1 MNVKTI
7 VQLLILFVIIFFLYF
22 FIKNTFFTD
31 NVKVTTVDL
40 DKKEKNILEIT
51 NSEKESEESNIIQN
65 LYYKS
70 IDEAGNEYILK
81 AESGKKVENK
91 NFLKLYK
98 VRAQI
103 KLVDKSIILI
113 NSDFANYD
121 SITFETNFYQNING
135 SYEDNKFSSE
145 NLDLLFK
152 DNKAIMYNN
161 IKFYNKTIDANAD
174 EIVFD
179 LLNGNININMFD
191 KNEKIIIKKN
201 K

>member
-1 MNVKTI
+1 MNVKTV

-31 NVKVTTVDL
+31 DVKVANVDL
-40 DKKEKNILEIT
+40 GEKEKNTLEIT
-51 NSEKESEESNIIQN
+51 NSEKESEESNIIKN
-65 LYYKS
+65 LSYKS
-70 IDEAGNEYILK
+70 IDEGGNQYILN
-81 AESGKKVENK
+81 AESGEKVENK

-135 SYEDNKFSSE
+135 SFEDNRFLSE

-179 LLNGNININMFD
+179 LLNGNVNINMFD
-191 KNEKIIIKKN
+191 KNEKIIIKKE
-201 K
+201 

>member
-7 VQLLILFVIIFFLYF
+7 VQLLIFFVIIIFLYF

-31 NVKVTTVDL
+31 DIKVTNVDL
-40 DKKEKNILEIT
+40 DGKEKNILEIT
-51 NSEKESEESNIIQN
+51 NSEKESEESNIIKN

-70 IDEAGNEYILK
+70 IDEGGNQYVLE
-81 AESGKKVENK
+81 AESGEKVENK

-103 KLVDKSIILI
+103 KLVNKSIILI

-135 SYEDNKFSSE
+135 SYDDNKFLSE

-161 IKFYNKTIDANAD
+161 IKFYNKAIDANAD

-179 LLNGNININMFD
+179 LLNGNVNINMFD
-191 KNEKIIIKKN
+191 KNEKIIIKKE
-201 K
+201 

>member
-7 VQLLILFVIIFFLYF
+7 VQLLIFFVIIIFLYF

-31 NVKVTTVDL
+31 DVKVINVDL
-40 DKKEKNILEIT
+40 EGKEKNILEIT
-51 NSEKESEESNIIQN
+51 NSEKESEESNIIKN

-70 IDEAGNEYILK
+70 IDEAGNQYVLE
-81 AESGKKVENK
+81 AESGEKVENK

-103 KLVDKSIILI
+103 KLIDKSIILI

-121 SITFETNFYQNING
+121 SVTFETNFYQNING
-135 SYEDNKFSSE
+135 SYGDNKFLSE

-179 LLNGNININMFD
+179 LLNGNVNINMFD
-191 KNEKIIIKKN
+191 KNEKIIIKKE
-201 K
+201 

>member
-7 VQLLILFVIIFFLYF
+7 VQLLIFFVIIFFLYF
-22 FIKNTFFTD
+22 FIKNTFFID
-31 NVKVTTVDL
+31 DVKVANIDL
-40 DKKEKNILEIT
+40 EDKEINALEIDNSKKENEQ
-51 NSEKESEESNIIQN
+51 SNIIKN

-70 IDEAGNEYILK
+70 IDEKGNEYVLK
-81 AESGKKVENK
+81 AESGEKADNK

-98 VRAQI
+98 VKAEI
-103 KLVDKSIILI
+103 KLINKSIILI
-113 NSDFANYD
+113 NSNFADYN
-121 SITFETNFYQNING
+121 SATFDTSFYQNING
-135 SYEDNKFSSE
+135 SYEDIKFSSE

-179 LLNGNININMFD
+179 LLNGNVNINMFD
-191 KNEKIIIKKN
+191 KNEKIIIKKE
-201 K
+201 

>member
-7 VQLLILFVIIFFLYF
+7 VQLLIFFVIIIFLYF

-31 NVKVTTVDL
+31 DVKVINVDL
-40 DKKEKNILEIT
+40 DGKEKNILEIT
-51 NSEKESEESNIIQN
+51 GSEKESEESNIIKN

-70 IDEAGNEYILK
+70 IDESGNQYVLE
-81 AESGKKVENK
+81 AESGEKVENK

-103 KLVDKSIILI
+103 KLVDKSIIII

-135 SYEDNKFSSE
+135 SFEDNRFLSE

-161 IKFYNKTIDANAD
+161 IKFYNKSIDANAD

-179 LLNGNININMFD
+179 LLNGNVNINMFD
-191 KNEKIIIKKN
+191 KNEKIIIKKE
-201 K
+201 

>member
-7 VQLLILFVIIFFLYF
+7 VQLLIFIVIIFFLYF
-22 FIKNTFFTD
+22 FIKNTFFID
-31 NVKVTTVDL
+31 DVKVANIDL
-40 DKKEKNILEIT
+40 EDKEINALEIDNSKKENEQ
-51 NSEKESEESNIIQN
+51 SNIIKN

-70 IDEAGNEYILK
+70 IDEKGNEYVLK
-81 AESGKKVENK
+81 AESGEKADNK

-98 VRAQI
+98 VKAEI
-103 KLVDKSIILI
+103 KLINKSIILI
-113 NSDFANYD
+113 NSNFADYN
-121 SITFETNFYQNING
+121 SATFDTSFYQNING
-135 SYEDNKFSSE
+135 SYENNKFSSE

-179 LLNGNININMFD
+179 LLNGNVNINMFD
-191 KNEKIIIKKN
+191 KNEKIIIKKE
-201 K
+201 

>member
-7 VQLLILFVIIFFLYF
+7 VQLLIFFVIIIFLYF

-31 NVKVTTVDL
+31 DIKVTNVDL
-40 DKKEKNILEIT
+40 DGKEKNILEIT
-51 NSEKESEESNIIQN
+51 NSEKESEESNIIKN

-70 IDEAGNEYILK
+70 IDEGGNQYVLE
-81 AESGKKVENK
+81 AESGEKVENK

-103 KLVDKSIILI
+103 KLIDKSIILI

-121 SITFETNFYQNING
+121 SVTFETNFYQNING
-135 SYEDNKFSSE
+135 SYGDNKFLSE

-179 LLNGNININMFD
+179 LLNGNVNINMFD
-191 KNEKIIIKKN
+191 KNEKIIIKKE
-201 K
+201 

>member
-7 VQLLILFVIIFFLYF
+7 VQLLIFFVIIFFLYF
-22 FIKNTFFTD
+22 FIKNTFFID
-31 NVKVTTVDL
+31 DVKVANIDL
-40 DKKEKNILEIT
+40 EDKEINALEID
-51 NSEKESEESNIIQN
+51 NSEKENEQSNIIKN

-70 IDEAGNEYILK
+70 IDEKGNEYVLK
-81 AESGKKVENK
+81 AESGEKADNK

-98 VRAQI
+98 VKAEI
-103 KLVDKSIILI
+103 KLINKSIILI
-113 NSDFANYD
+113 NSNFADYN
-121 SITFETNFYQNING
+121 SATFDTSFYQNING

-161 IKFYNKTIDANAD
+161 IKFYNKTIDVNAD

-179 LLNGNININMFD
+179 LLNGNVNINMFD
-191 KNEKIIIKKN
+191 KNEKIIIKKE
-201 K
+201 

>member
-1 MNVKTI
+1 MNVKTV

-31 NVKVTTVDL
+31 DVKVANVDL
-40 DKKEKNILEIT
+40 GEKEKNTLEIT
-51 NSEKESEESNIIQN
+51 NSEKESEESNIIKN
-65 LYYKS
+65 LSYKS
-70 IDEAGNEYILK
+70 IDEGGNQYILN
-81 AESGKKVENK
+81 AESGEKVENK

-135 SYEDNKFSSE
+135 SYDDNRFLSE

-161 IKFYNKTIDANAD
+161 IKFYNKTIDGNAD

-179 LLNGNININMFD
+179 LLNGNVNINMFD
-191 KNEKIIIKKN
+191 KNEKIIIKKE
-201 K
+201 

>member
-7 VQLLILFVIIFFLYF
+7 VQLLIFFVIIIFLYF

-31 NVKVTTVDL
+31 DVKVINVDL
-40 DKKEKNILEIT
+40 DGKEKNILEIT
-51 NSEKESEESNIIQN
+51 NSEKESEESNIIKN
-65 LYYKS
+65 LSYKS
-70 IDEAGNEYILK
+70 IDEGGNQYILN
-81 AESGKKVENK
+81 AESGEKVENK

-135 SYEDNKFSSE
+135 SFEDNRFLSE

-179 LLNGNININMFD
+179 LLNGNVNINMFD
-191 KNEKIIIKKN
+191 KNEKIIIKKE
-201 K
+201 

>member
-7 VQLLILFVIIFFLYF
+7 VQLLIFFVIIIFLYF

-31 NVKVTTVDL
+31 DIKVTNVDL
-40 DKKEKNILEIT
+40 DGKEKNILEIT
-51 NSEKESEESNIIQN
+51 NSEKESEESNIIKN

-70 IDEAGNEYILK
+70 IDEGGNQYVLE
-81 AESGKKVENK
+81 AESGEKVENK

-103 KLVDKSIILI
+103 KLVNKSIILI

-152 DNKAIMYNN
+152 DNKAMIYNN
-161 IKFYNKTIDANAD
+161 IKFKDTNIEGAAD
-174 EIVFD
+174 KIKLD
-179 LLNGNININMFD
+179 LLTGD
-191 KNEKIIIKKN
+191 IIITMKDTQKIQIIKN
-201 K
+201 

>member
-7 VQLLILFVIIFFLYF
+7 VQLLIFFVIIIFLYF

-31 NVKVTTVDL
+31 DVKVINVDL
-40 DKKEKNILEIT
+40 DGKEKNILEIT
-51 NSEKESEESNIIQN
+51 NSEKESEESNIIKN

-70 IDEAGNEYILK
+70 IDEAGNQYVLE
-81 AESGKKVENK
+81 AESGEKVENK

-103 KLVDKSIILI
+103 KLIDKSIILI

-121 SITFETNFYQNING
+121 SVTFETNFYQNING
-135 SYEDNKFSSE
+135 SYGDNKFLSE

-161 IKFYNKTIDANAD
+161 IKFYNKSIDANAD

-179 LLNGNININMFD
+179 LLNGNVNINMFD
-191 KNEKIIIKKN
+191 KNEKIIIKKE
-201 K
+201 

>member
-7 VQLLILFVIIFFLYF
+7 VQLLIFFVIIFFLYF
-22 FIKNTFFTD
+22 FIKNTFFID
-31 NVKVTTVDL
+31 DVKVANIDL
-40 DKKEKNILEIT
+40 EDKEINALEID
-51 NSEKESEESNIIQN
+51 NSEKENEQSNIIKN

-70 IDEAGNEYILK
+70 IDEKGNEYVLK
-81 AESGKKVENK
+81 AESGEKADNK

-98 VRAQI
+98 VKAEI
-103 KLVDKSIILI
+103 KLINKSIILI
-113 NSDFANYD
+113 NSNFADYN
-121 SITFETNFYQNING
+121 SATFDTSFYQNING

-179 LLNGNININMFD
+179 LLNGNVNINMFD
-191 KNEKIIIKKN
+191 KNEKIIIKKE
-201 K
+201 

>member
-7 VQLLILFVIIFFLYF
+7 VQLLIFFVIIIFLYF

-31 NVKVTTVDL
+31 DVKVINVDL
-40 DKKEKNILEIT
+40 DGKEKNILEIT
-51 NSEKESEESNIIQN
+51 NSEKESEESNIIKN

-70 IDEAGNEYILK
+70 IDEAGNQYVLE
-81 AESGKKVENK
+81 AESGEKVENK

-103 KLVDKSIILI
+103 KLIDKSIILI

-121 SITFETNFYQNING
+121 SVTFETNFYQNING
-135 SYEDNKFSSE
+135 SYGDNKFLSE

-161 IKFYNKTIDANAD
+161 IKFYNKTIDGNAD

-179 LLNGNININMFD
+179 LLNGNVNINMFD
-191 KNEKIIIKKN
+191 KNEKIIIKKE
-201 K
+201 

>member
-7 VQLLILFVIIFFLYF
+7 VQLLIFFVIIIFLYF

-31 NVKVTTVDL
+31 DIKVTNVDL
-40 DKKEKNILEIT
+40 DGKEKNILEIT
-51 NSEKESEESNIIQN
+51 NSEKESEESNIIKN

-70 IDEAGNEYILK
+70 IDEAGNQYVLE
-81 AESGKKVENK
+81 AESGEKVENK

-103 KLVDKSIILI
+103 KLVNKSIILI

-135 SYEDNKFSSE
+135 SYDDNKFLSE

-161 IKFYNKTIDANAD
+161 IKFYNKAIDANAD

-179 LLNGNININMFD
+179 LLNGNVNINMFD
-191 KNEKIIIKKN
+191 KNEKIIIKKE
-201 K
+201 

>member
-7 VQLLILFVIIFFLYF
+7 VQLLIFFVIIFFLYF
-22 FIKNTFFTD
+22 FIKNTFFID
-31 NVKVTTVDL
+31 DVKVANIDL
-40 DKKEKNILEIT
+40 EDKEINALEID
-51 NSEKESEESNIIQN
+51 NSEKENEQSNIIKN

-70 IDEAGNEYILK
+70 IDEKGNEYVLK
-81 AESGKKVENK
+81 AESGEKADNK

-98 VRAQI
+98 VKAEI
-103 KLVDKSIILI
+103 KLINKSIILI
-113 NSDFANYD
+113 NSNFADYN
-121 SITFETNFYQNING
+121 SATFDTSFYQNING
-135 SYEDNKFSSE
+135 SYEDIKFSSE

-179 LLNGNININMFD
+179 LLNGNVNINMFD
-191 KNEKIIIKKN
+191 KNEKIIIKKE
-201 K
+201 

>member
-7 VQLLILFVIIFFLYF
+7 VQLLIFFLIIIFLYF

-31 NVKVTTVDL
+31 DIKVTNVDL
-40 DKKEKNILEIT
+40 DGKEKNILEIT
-51 NSEKESEESNIIQN
+51 NSEKESEESNIIKN

-70 IDEAGNEYILK
+70 IDEGGNQYVLE
-81 AESGKKVENK
+81 AESGEKVENK

-103 KLVDKSIILI
+103 KLVNKSIILI

-135 SYEDNKFSSE
+135 SYDDNKFLSE

-161 IKFYNKTIDANAD
+161 IKFYNKSIDANAD

-179 LLNGNININMFD
+179 LLNGNVNINMFD
-191 KNEKIIIKKN
+191 KNEKIIIKKE
-201 K
+201 

>member
-7 VQLLILFVIIFFLYF
+7 VQLLIFFVIIFFLYF
-22 FIKNTFFTD
+22 FIKNTFFID
-31 NVKVTTVDL
+31 DVKVANIDL
-40 DKKEKNILEIT
+40 EDKEINALEID
-51 NSEKESEESNIIQN
+51 NSEKENEQSNIIKN

-70 IDEAGNEYILK
+70 IDDVLK
-81 AESGKKVENK
+81 AESGEKADNK

-98 VRAQI
+98 VKAEI
-103 KLVDKSIILI
+103 KLINKCIILI
-113 NSDFANYD
+113 NSNFADYN
-121 SITFETNFYQNING
+121 SATFDTSFYQNING

-161 IKFYNKTIDANAD
+161 IKFYNKTIDVNAD

-179 LLNGNININMFD
+179 LLNGNVNINMFD
-191 KNEKIIIKKN
+191 KNEKIIIKKE
-201 K
+201 